1 MSEYAAGQC
10 NIGGAEVRQRRN
22 AAWFT
27 AITTLILIALILAS
41 DTDRAIRI
49 GLFLP
54 LAGTVITFE
63 QARRRFCLAY
73 GWRGVFSFERLG
85 DVSRVNDDMARN
97 ADLSLVKQIL
107 IRASVI
113 ALALTAMIYLL
124 P

>member
-1 MSEYAAGQC
+1 
-10 NIGGAEVRQRRN
+10 
-22 AAWFT
+22 
-27 AITTLILIALILAS
+27 
-41 DTDRAIRI
+41 
-49 GLFLP
+49 
-54 LAGTVITFE
+54 VITFE